1 MHVAATTNMATS
13 EGEDFNIFLKK
24 ENISNFE
31 QEFIHDNENSPSHDS
46 NSSTILSPN
55 ALDENE
61 SVHDAD
67 SDSSGSEFFLVDS
80 TRSEVNRR
88 KKRRTSS
95 NVFVF
100 QNKSPA
106 RVTKNE
112 NVNDDVLSQFGLEND
127 NPAGV
132 GPPSNTTIAHDSLTF
147 ENTVSAV
154 SKDNKVRKNHQ
165 RVESFSTSGGEETG
179 GDNRNEKKRKNTAVD
194 GLLFEIYDKYQRTDS
209 HCVDSDITEL
219 STTSVTSVYMASSFE
234 NDDRSKLDKTYLE
247 TKGGFQ
253 FFHPVSAT
261 SASGAVVVST
271 VNLGYFGNFLTSIII
286 FLKSK
291 ISVSKLPVKK

>member
-1 MHVAATTNMATS
+1 MATS
-13 EGEDFNIFLKK
+13 EGKDFDIFLK
-24 ENISNFE
+24 ENISNFG
-31 QEFIHDNENSPSHDS
+31 QEFAHNNENSPSHDS

-55 ALDENE
+55 VLDENE

-67 SDSSGSEFFLVDS
+67 SDSSGSEFFSFDS

-95 NVFVF
+95 NVFIF
-100 QNKSPA
+100 QNKSQA
-106 RVTKNE
+106 RVAKNE
-112 NVNDDVLSQFGLEND
+112 SVNEDLLSQFGLEND
-127 NPAGV
+127 NPVGV
-132 GPPSNTTIAHDSLTF
+132 GPSTIVNDSLTF
-147 ENTVSAV
+147 KNTVSAL

-165 RVESFSTSGGEETG
+165 RVESFSTSGGEETSS
-179 GDNRNEKKRKNTAVD
+179 DNRNEKKRKNTAVD

-247 TKGGFQ
+247 TKGRFQ
-253 FFHPVSAT
+253 FKFLQFQQLISQQWWLV
-261 SASGAVVVST
+261 AVVVVTILT
-271 VNLGYFGNFLTSIII
+271 VLT
-286 FLKSK
+286 
-291 ISVSKLPVKK
+291 

>member
-13 EGEDFNIFLKK
+13 EGEDFNIILKK

-95 NVFVF
+95 SVFVF

-106 RVTKNE
+106 RVPKNE
-112 NVNDDVLSQFGLEND
+112 NVNDDVLSQFCLEND

-132 GPPSNTTIAHDSLTF
+132 GPKNTTIAHDSPTF

-179 GDNRNEKKRKNTAVD
+179 SDNRNEKKRKNTAVD

-234 NDDRSKLDKTYLE
+234 NDDRSKLDKTYLQ

-261 SASGAVVVST
+261 SGVRCC
-271 VNLGYFGNFLTSIII
+271 GD
-286 FLKSK
+286 
-291 ISVSKLPVKK
+291 